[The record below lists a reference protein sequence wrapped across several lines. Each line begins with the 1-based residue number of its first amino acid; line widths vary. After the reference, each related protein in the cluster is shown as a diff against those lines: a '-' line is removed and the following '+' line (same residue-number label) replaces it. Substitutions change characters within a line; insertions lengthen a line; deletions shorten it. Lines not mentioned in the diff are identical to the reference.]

1 MLYFIIIILSL
12 VILLLLYSKY
22 KYKIKLFFKL
32 HFKNRKSKIN
42 PVKFEDTEYTYMA
55 DDDIISGI
63 EQFKAQIKIK
73 INDATNTILNV
84 IISDYPILVY
94 KAELKHKIFNEQSS
108 KELIEF
114 IDTLTGT
121 NYAIL
126 QQMPRKLRFY
136 INQPYFP
143 NNSGNNLKT
152 NLFRY
157 KKFKN
162 IIQFFPF
169 QLAQLF
175 HQSIES
181 QSYEKLNFTDFIN
194 YIYITSNNSTNISE
208 FMTMFINIIHQESE
222 LINYCSRTLIFKN
235 MNSSLNSLLTTL
247 CFSVI
252 SNNPERY
259 KNYLLIKNHLKD
271 FKLTIEKTKSLIII
285 LDDKDNI
292 IFTSKTIIENNE
304 CKPIKEI
311 TTNTLFKENQYTFKN
326 VIYEAYTKTK
336 NKKILYIIIVLI
348 KLMNQY
354 KSDEFNERL
363 EKAIYNLVDNN
374 DIDDYYTTKLE
385 NYLYMLFLTFSKKP
399 VISLIDL
406 FKITIPKFE
415 ITTSINGI
423 ECLDE
428 YDLREKD
435 VNYII
440 KVLNLLKYAKEPK
453 KKHIIIS
460 DYSKTTAFM
469 KVIDHK
475 LIKED
480 IYYEDFMELKRLI
493 FECYKIGVDIKIIN
507 IVQNHFFKIY
517 YCSKQYFKLNELNH
531 NIFPIDYNHFD
542 KDLKIYQNLNI
553 LIEFVNL
560 KHKNS
565 NKFLNWNSESYD
577 SLFENVIL
585 RIYTILTE
593 TKNYISMVDNIKYVE
608 FNIRNPLTITPNSIW
623 KYPKLLNDTMLFD
636 LTGKF
641 SIAAKFLYSIF
652 VDSSSLSKEVEKY
665 KELFYEIGI
674 EMDITNFEK

>member
-1 MLYFIIIILSL
+1 MLRIIIIILIL
-12 VILLLLYSKY
+12 IILLLLYSKY

-32 HFKNRKSKIN
+32 HFGNRKSKIN
-42 PVKFEDTEYTYMA
+42 HVKFEDTEYTYMA

-73 INDATNTILNV
+73 INDATNTVLNV
-84 IISDYPILVY
+84 VISDYPILVY
-94 KAELKHKIFNEQSS
+94 KAELKHKTFNEQSS
-108 KELIEF
+108 RELIEF

-136 INQPYFP
+136 INQPYFT
-143 NNSGNNLKT
+143 NDSEKNLKI

-157 KKFKN
+157 KKFKD
-162 IIQFFPF
+162 IIHFFPF
-169 QLAQLF
+169 Q
-175 HQSIES
+175 SITSE
-181 QSYEKLNFTDFIN
+181 NFTDFIN
-194 YIYITSNNSTNISE
+194 YIYITESNISE
-208 FMTMFINIIHQESE
+208 FMTTFTTIIRRESE

-259 KNYLLIKNHLKD
+259 KNYSLIKNYLKD
-271 FKLTIEKTKSLIII
+271 FRLSIEKTKSLIMI

-292 IFTSKTIIENNE
+292 IFTSKNIVENNE
-304 CKPIKEI
+304 CKPVKEI
-311 TTNTLFKENQYTFKN
+311 TTNTLFKENQYVFKN

-363 EKAIYNLVDNN
+363 EKAVYDLVDNS
-374 DIDDYYTTKLE
+374 DIGEYYSTKLE

-399 VISLIDL
+399 TLSLIKL

-423 ECLDE
+423 ECLDS

-453 KKHIIIS
+453 KKHVIIS

-480 IYYEDFMELKRLI
+480 IYYEDFMELKKLV
-493 FECYKIGVDIKIIN
+493 FECYKIGVNIRIIN
-507 IVQNHFFKIY
+507 IVQSHFFKIY
-517 YCSKQYFKLNELNH
+517 RCSKQYFKLNELDH

-542 KDLKIYQNLNI
+542 KDLKVYQNLST

-560 KHKNS
+560 KHKT
-565 NKFLNWNSESYD
+565 NKNFLNWNSESYD

-585 RIYTILTE
+585 KVYTILTE
-593 TKNYISMVDNIKYVE
+593 TKNYIPEIDNIKYVE

-652 VDSSSLSKEVEKY
+652 VDSSSLSKEVEKC

>member
-1 MLYFIIIILSL
+1 MLRIIIIILL
-12 VILLLLYSKY
+12 IIILLLLYSRY

-32 HFKNRKSKIN
+32 HFGRRKSKIE

-63 EQFKAQIKIK
+63 EQFKTQIEIK

-84 IISDYPILVY
+84 IISDYPILVR
-94 KAELKHKIFNEQSS
+94 KAEWKHKVFNEKSS
-108 KELIEF
+108 KELIDF

-126 QQMPRKLRFY
+126 HQIPKKLKFF
-136 INQPYFP
+136 INQPYVS
-143 NNSGNNLKT
+143 NSENSDSKVIS

-157 KKFKN
+157 KKFKDV
-162 IIQFFPF
+162 IHFFPY
-169 QLAQLF
+169 
-175 HQSIES
+175 SCSNSE
-181 QSYEKLNFTDFIN
+181 FTDFIN
-194 YIYITSNNSTNISE
+194 YIYITESNISD
-208 FMTMFINIIHQESE
+208 FMKLFIDTIQHESE

-235 MNSSLNSLLTTL
+235 MNTSLNSLLVTL
-247 CFSVI
+247 CYSVI
-252 SNNPERY
+252 SNNPE
-259 KNYLLIKNHLKD
+259 NYRNYNLISKYLHD
-271 FKLTIEKTKSLIII
+271 FKLSIEKTKSLIII
-285 LDDKDNI
+285 LDDIDNI
-292 IFTSKTIIENNE
+292 IYTSKNIIENKE
-304 CKPIKEI
+304 CKPLKEI
-311 TTNTLFKENQYTFKN
+311 TTATLFKENQYIFKN
-326 VIYEAYTKTK
+326 VIYEAYMKNK
-336 NKKILYIIIVLI
+336 NKKILYIIIVII

-354 KSDEFNERL
+354 KSNEFEERL
-363 EKAIYNLVDNN
+363 DQAIYNLVDAE
-374 DIDDYYTTKLE
+374 DTDKYYTTKLE

-399 VISLIDL
+399 VSYLLEL
-406 FKITIPKFE
+406 FKITVPKFE

-423 ECLDE
+423 ECLDY

-453 KKHIIIS
+453 KKTVILS

-469 KVIDHK
+469 KVVDHK

-480 IYYEDFMELKRLI
+480 ICYEDFMELKQLT
-493 FECYKIGVDIKIIN
+493 FECYKHGVNIKIIN
-507 IVQNHFFKIY
+507 ITQNHFFKIY
-517 YCSKQYFKLNELNH
+517 YCSKQYFGLNELDH

-542 KDLKIYQNLNI
+542 KDLKIYQNLSM

-560 KHKNS
+560 KCKNS
-565 NKFLNWNSESYD
+565 TFLDSESYD
-577 SLFENVIL
+577 SLFKDVIL
-585 RIYTILTE
+585 KVYTRIVE
-593 TKNYISMVDNIKYVE
+593 TKNYIPAVDNIKYID
-608 FNIRNPLTITPNSIW
+608 FNIRNPLTITPNSLW

-641 SIAAKFLYSIF
+641 SIAVKFLYSVF
-652 VDSSSLSKEVEKY
+652 VDSSSLSKEVDKC